1 MQNLNVNGYKPPV
14 FKAVQGNN
22 TPGQGVVPQS
32 IPSGGTPNYSAAAY
46 QGGFPKPKAR

>member
-32 IPSGGTPNYSAAAY
+32 LTNSPPNYSAAAY